1 LFSDRFLILENSLI
15 NIAGA
20 KRLIFIC
27 SFQLFSLKFKI
38 LSLLKIEALL
48 MMQLILPKLLFEVS
62 IIFFIV
68 FVFKRLA

>member
-1 LFSDRFLILENSLI
+1 MFIIDLSPDKFLILENSLI
-15 NIAGA
+15 RVAGA

-48 MMQLILPKLLFEVS
+48 IIQSILP
-62 IIFFIV
+62 
-68 FVFKRLA
+68 